1 MAPAWRGVRACASL
15 NQRRPEG
22 RRPLRSAGGVPTLP
36 NSNGRGAAG
45 RGNWRRNGKQI
56 SMSRL
61 VIVVEKPSDWGSY
74 YPSDNVVTAMQYLR
88 EPVGGD
94 ERTHVINLCRNYK
107 YLGIGHY
114 VSLLG
119 EARGHRVVPSVRT
132 ISDLRKRALYGLDVE
147 DLNQKLGHFLPVGGQ
162 DTTDLGIL
170 VYFGVTSYPALQDL
184 ARQVFETFP
193 CPLLRIEFERDRV
206 WQISAIKPVGLHT
219 LDDGQEDA
227 FAQALDTFSKR
238 LWRKPRARKQFRYD
252 LAMLVKPGE
261 TLPPSNARALKQFIA
276 AGKELGVE
284 VDPIHKHDY
293 PRLAEYD
300 GLFIRETT
308 APDDHTYRFAH
319 KAEREGMVVV
329 DDPTSIL
336 RCTNKIYLNDLLRAH
351 KIAVPHSE
359 VLFKDDPKQLHELPE
374 KLGFPI
380 VLKVPD
386 GSFSRGVVK
395 VDDEAQLVE
404 SAHRLFQSTAL
415 LIAQEFLY
423 TKFDWRI
430 GVLNRKPL
438 FACKYFMSRGHW
450 QIYNHSARGSARA
463 GGFEC
468 VSIEDTPVDVVKLAL
483 RGSGAI
489 GNGLYGVDIKKT
501 QDRTVLIEVNDNPSI
516 DAGVEDAELGDEL
529 YLRIVRELLRRMEAK
544 RNGVSA

>member
-1 MAPAWRGVRACASL
+1 
-15 NQRRPEG
+15 
-22 RRPLRSAGGVPTLP
+22 
-36 NSNGRGAAG
+36 
-45 RGNWRRNGKQI
+45 
-56 SMSRL
+56 MSRL

-88 EPVGGD
+88 EPLGGD
-94 ERTHVINLCRNYK
+94 ERTHVINLCRSYK

-119 EARGHRVVPSVRT
+119 EARGHRVIPSVRT
-132 ISDLRKRALYGLDVE
+132 ISDLRKRALYNLDVE
-147 DLNQKLGHFLPVGGQ
+147 DLNQKLTHFLPAGGQ

-219 LDDGQEDA
+219 LDDAQEDA
-227 FAQALDTFSKR
+227 FAQALDAFSRR

-252 LAMLVKPGE
+252 LAMLVNPKE
-261 TLPPSNARALKQFIA
+261 AMPPSNARALKQFIT
-276 AGKELGVE
+276 AGRDLGIE
-284 VDPIHKHDY
+284 VDPIQKHDY

-351 KIAVPHSE
+351 KIAVPRSE
-359 VLFKDDPKQLHELPE
+359 VLYREDSKQQRELPE
-374 KLGFPI
+374 KLGFPL
-380 VLKVPD
+380 VLKIPD

-395 VDDEAQLVE
+395 VENEEALGKASGE
-404 SAHRLFQSTAL
+404 LFQHSAL
-415 LIAQEFLY
+415 LLAQEYVY
-423 TKFDWRI
+423 TEFDWRI
-430 GVLNRKPL
+430 GVLNRVPL
-438 FACKYFMSRGHW
+438 YACKYYMSRGHW
-450 QIYNHSARGSARA
+450 QIYNHGAKGTAKS
-463 GGFEC
+463 GGFKT
-468 VSIEDTPVDVVKLAL
+468 IAVDDAPAEVVKLAL
-483 RGSGAI
+483 KATSAVGDGF
-489 GNGLYGVDIKKT
+489 YGVDLKQVGDKP
-501 QDRTVLIEVNDNPSI
+501 VVIEVNDNPSI
-516 DAGVEDAELGDEL
+516 DAGVEDVHLGEEL
-529 YLRIVRELLRRMEAK
+529 YLRVMREFLRRMERK
-544 RNGVSA
+544 RQGIGTRMSQREHAGN